1 MSTRR
6 AALLPGLLCLSL
18 ASTGSYLRGDDGNG
32 DGGEVRR
39 VLVISLD
46 GTHALDV
53 ANYIHANPHS
63 TLAGLSASGTTYT
76 NAYSTKPS
84 DSIPSTSGIFT
95 GGTPAV
101 TGMWYDDA

>member
-18 ASTGSYLRGDDGNG
+18 AGTGSYLRADNGSGDQGQ
-32 DGGEVRR
+32 VLR

-53 ANYIHANPHS
+53 ANYIQANPHS
-63 TLAGLSASGTTYT
+63 TLAQLSATGTTYT
-76 NAYSTKPS
+76 NASPPNRAIRFLQPPVYSAAARPRS
-84 DSIPSTSGIFT
+84 
-95 GGTPAV
+95 
-101 TGMWYDDA
+101 